1 MSLLEDAH
9 KSFKGLVGYEPT
21 DQERLAEQ
29 YALRSGVTLTQQ
41 AQAQAQPS
49 INTGGVMNA
58 SVQSPVNQSAMEL
71 AMENEA
77 YGAPRQEGWKLGDT
91 YTRLSSLYG
100 ANVQSIPRLL
110 GTPSTWKEFGDQ
122 ASKTFKELGY
132 KVDKKRLFPIPVHL
146 DASEGRNIPLGDST
160 QGRDYHEQQWL
171 EKSRLDSLHP
181 IHKKIAQSDPGW
193 ELRSDGGIN
202 SYGLF
207 YGSIDSDKYPNAPIY
222 NDNSYL
228 GISTI
233 GSTESR
239 GTPEITETFG
249 GGAPDFK
256 SSTITTKAV
265 PPIRS
270 TPWHEYGHYLDQ
282 WLGSL
287 GASGGKNSLSDIAMS
302 LNYPKH
308 EANPQLEVT
317 AQDHYEAWMTDD
329 RTAHLDVV
337 DKINTVDHPN
347 QKLNNPREILGK
359 LFATAMAN
367 PKRTDGAFFDPDP
380 FHRNNMEENIARAI
394 GTYFNPD
401 AQYDEGH
408 IQGIKDMRSD
418 VIGAIANLLNQ

>member
-1 MSLLEDAH
+1 MSLLEPH
-9 KSFKGLVGYEPT
+9 KSFKGLVGYQPT
-21 DQERLAEQ
+21 EQEKLAEQ
-29 YALRSGVTLTQQ
+29 YALRSGVTPTQQAQAQ

-58 SVQSPVNQSAMEL
+58 SVQSPINQME
-71 AMENEA
+71 EEA

-110 GTPSTWKEFGDQ
+110 GTPSTWEEFGDQ
-122 ASKTFKELGY
+122 VTTVFEELGY

-160 QGRDYHEQQWL
+160 QGRDFFESAYL
-171 EKSRLDSLHP
+171 EKNRLDSLHP
-181 IHKKIAQSDPGW
+181 IHKSPQIKPGW
-193 ELRSDGGIN
+193 ELQRGGVIN
-202 SYGLF
+202 NRGLF
-207 YGSIDSDKYPNAPIY
+207 DRSIDSAKYPNASIY

-228 GISTI
+228 GISTL
-233 GSTESR
+233 GSIDSR
-239 GTPEITETFG
+239 GIPEITETFG

-265 PPIRS
+265 PSQRS

-287 GASGGKNSLSDIAMS
+287 GATGIKNKLSDIALDLLPLEFTSRMTPP
-302 LNYPKH
+302 N
-308 EANPQLEVT
+308 ANDL
-317 AQDHYEAWMTDD
+317 YEAWMTDD

-337 DKINTVDHPN
+337 DKINTADHPN
-347 QKLNNPREILGK
+347 EKLNNPREILGK
-359 LFATAMAN
+359 LFATAMVN
-367 PKRTDGAFFDPDP
+367 PKRTDGAPFDPESP
-380 FHRNNMEENIARAI
+380 HKNNMKENIARAI

-408 IQGIKDMRSD
+408 IQGIKDMRRD